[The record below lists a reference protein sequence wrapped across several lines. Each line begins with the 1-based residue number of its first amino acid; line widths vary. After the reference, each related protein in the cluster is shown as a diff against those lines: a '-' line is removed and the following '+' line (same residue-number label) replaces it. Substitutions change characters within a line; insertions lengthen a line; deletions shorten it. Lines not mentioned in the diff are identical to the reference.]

1 MGSLHRKDG
10 KNMIATII
18 MDAGF
23 FMIGYAI
30 ASTFLKED
38 EEISFAMKIFVA
50 IILIAAGL
58 LLQNYSENNDN
69 KISNVIIAEYPDAE
83 VVSEEKTKNNGY
95 IKFADGSIYTYKY
108 ENSVVIVK
116 DINNDDVKNIIPV
129 QE

>member
-1 MGSLHRKDG
+1 
-10 KNMIATII
+10 MIATII

-38 EEISFAMKIFVA
+38 EEIPFAMKILVA

-95 IKFADGSIYTYKY
+95 IKFADGNIYTYKY

-116 DINNDDVKNIIPV
+116 DINNNDIKNIIQV
-129 QE
+129 QK